1 MINMAQNPFSE
12 EEQGILF
19 EAARI
24 ALADA
29 ETFDNLAIE
38 MDLSDEMMRQVCD
51 HLQQYQDG
59 EV

>member
-1 MINMAQNPFSE
+1 MAQNPFSE
-12 EEQGILF
+12 EEQGIIL

-24 ALADA
+24 ALNDA
-29 ETFDNLAIE
+29 ETFDNLAVE
-38 MDLSDEMMRQVCD
+38 MDLSDEQMCQVRD